1 MPSTCTAMKR
11 YVKIILRIITAYQ
24 CFCMCTSLKL
34 HCNKNGTGIIM
45 FVIIFEKRKR
55 TATLVEEG
63 SRGAGA
69 NVLIMSQLIVFLS
82 PAERKKKRPKKSLMT
97 QN

>member
-11 YVKIILRIITAYQ
+11 YVKIILRIITVHQ
-24 CFCMCTSLKL
+24 CFCMCSSLKL

-45 FVIIFEKRKR
+45 FVIIFEKRER
-55 TATLVEEG
+55 TVTLIEEG

-82 PAERKKKRPKKSLMT
+82 PAQRKKKDQKNP
-97 QN
+97 